1 MVGPK
6 GGFNITNQILSA
18 ASESQLNS
26 EHSYLV
32 DWSSVA
38 ITVPL
43 SWTITLNLLHLEC
56 DYVFCFFFRANQSEI
71 NCKETKK
78 HRTKPMNSTG
88 AGEKRREPAA
98 PGEPKPNYLEGRL
111 CFSCM

>member
-56 DYVFCFFFRANQSEI
+56 DYVFCFFFVQINQKSI
-71 NCKETKK
+71 AKK
-78 HRTKPMNSTG
+78 RKNT
-88 AGEKRREPAA
+88 EPN
-98 PGEPKPNYLEGRL
+98 P
-111 CFSCM
+111 